1 MLLNQLREVSVN
13 LIFEKVHG
21 HLQED
26 ARVVLRMLSKMARLC
41 KKGEAEIREF
51 RRKIFVDENV

>member
-41 KKGEAEIREF
+41 KKGEAEIR
-51 RRKIFVDENV
+51 